1 MNMKNTST
9 PRLRSKNKK
18 RAFSLIEMLIVL
30 AIIGMI
36 VGLIVGNFS
45 GIFAGNQEDAARSF
59 VENSLEAPLLQYKI
73 HMGSFPANLD
83 ALMNAPGGEKSNRW
97 KGPYIKKEPE
107 DPWGNPYQ
115 YRYPG
120 TKNPGSYDLYSLG
133 PDGNPSEDDIGNW

>member
-1 MNMKNTST
+1 MKQFTHPIRT
-9 PRLRSKNKK
+9 DGHRR
-18 RAFSLIEMLIVL
+18 RAAFSLIEMLIVL

-45 GIFAGNQEDAARSF
+45 GIFEGNQKDAARSF

-73 HMGSFPANLD
+73 HMGSYPSSLD
-83 ALMNAPGGEKSNRW
+83 ALLTAPGGERSNRW
-97 KGPYIKKEPE
+97 QGPYIKEQPE

-120 TKNPGSYDLYSLG
+120 TKNTGSYDLFSLG
-133 PDGNPSEDDIGNW
+133 PDGTPSEDDIGNW